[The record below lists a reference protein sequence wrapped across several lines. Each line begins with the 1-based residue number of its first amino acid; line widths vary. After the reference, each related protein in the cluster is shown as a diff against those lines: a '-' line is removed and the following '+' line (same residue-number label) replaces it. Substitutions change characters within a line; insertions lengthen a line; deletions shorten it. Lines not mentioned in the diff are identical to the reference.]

1 MYLSGVSKILYL
13 WCMALEIEARKLH
26 VAYVNQ
32 KEKKIVICK
41 DWPKIKGA
49 ELRKG
54 GRKYE
59 GPKIKGAEN

>member
-1 MYLSGVSKILYL
+1 
-13 WCMALEIEARKLH
+13 MALEVEARKLH

-54 GRKYE
+54 GRKLE
-59 GPKIKGAEN
+59 GPKSSGTEN